1 MISVSLNI
9 GADGSGI
16 LNTFPIYFEC
26 DKIKEFNT
34 WIRGGMFEVMT
45 WADDLSWDV
54 KINCKNIREYKQ
66 FLGLS
71 HEEIDQIVLSRKR
84 DDKINSIVE

>member
-1 MISVSLNI
+1 MAHDNYIPI
-9 GADGSGI
+9 GRLCLFLSIDYG
-16 LNTFPIYFEC
+16 Y
-26 DKIKEFNT
+26 
-34 WIRGGMFEVMT
+34 
-45 WADDLSWDV
+45 DDLSWDV